1 MIVSQQCSGCRIIIR
16 YLCNIKKE
24 EKISLT
30 TCFCLKFNQSWNDI
44 GYSFAAGGDNR
55 IYTGRGWSA
64 VGAHAPGYNNQ
75 SIGICVIGDWTGKL

>member
-1 MIVSQQCSGCRIIIR
+1 MV
-16 YLCNIKKE
+16 
-24 EKISLT
+24 
-30 TCFCLKFNQSWNDI
+30 FKFNQSWNDI

-75 SIGICVIGDWTGKL
+75 SIGICVIGDWSGKLINPDKVVAVIMKT